1 MRYFIRLQFHGASF
15 HGWQIQPH
23 SPSVQGTLSE
33 ALTHL
38 LGEEIEA
45 VGAGR
50 TDAGVHATQMVAHFD
65 TSNPLKSKEQLV
77 FRLNR
82 YLRGQ
87 IVVTDLIEVN
97 AEDHAR
103 FSAVERG
110 YTYRIEQVLN
120 PFTKGLVWTYTK
132 PLNVEAMNEAAAY
145 LLQVKDFGSF
155 ARSGSD
161 VTNHLCD
168 VKHAEWTPL
177 GNELVFEIR
186 ANRFLRNMVRA
197 IVGTLVDAGAGK
209 LDMTAF
215 REIVHSKNRSE
226 AGTSA
231 PAAGLYLSSVVYP
244 ALIENKWKTGING
257 E

>member
-65 TSNPLKSKEQLV
+65 TSNPLKSKDQLV

-97 AEDHAR
+97 AEDFPR
-103 FSAVERG
+103 
-110 YTYRIEQVLN
+110 
-120 PFTKGLVWTYTK
+120 W
-132 PLNVEAMNEAAAY
+132 
-145 LLQVKDFGSF
+145 
-155 ARSGSD
+155 SGD
-161 VTNHLCD
+161 I
-168 VKHAEWTPL
+168 P
-177 GNELVFEIR
+177 
-186 ANRFLRNMVRA
+186 
-197 IVGTLVDAGAGK
+197 
-209 LDMTAF
+209 TA
-215 REIVHSKNRSE
+215 
-226 AGTSA
+226 
-231 PAAGLYLSSVVYP
+231 LS
-244 ALIENKWKTGING
+244 GF
-257 E
+257 